1 MAPSTD
7 NELEGSKKCAEQEF
21 TFFLKKREKRDEV
34 SKKQTERQQAA
45 NGWCSHFTDNQL
57 E

>member
-21 TFFLKKREKRDEV
+21 TFFLKKGKKV